1 MKRLLCILDSLDTG
15 GAETFMMKIYR
26 KLDKEQYQ
34 MDFVVCK
41 NGFYDDEVRQMGGKI
56 FVIPLRTKHFL
67 KSFSMLRRIVKENSY
82 KSVLKL
88 GTSPIVVFDLLAVK
102 LGGAEKICLRS
113 CNAPKNVSKKQEILN
128 FMLRPFMNRLAN
140 VKLAPS
146 DLAGRY
152 TFGDKLYEKG
162 DVVLLKNALDLEKY
176 RYSECEREKI
186 RKELCLGDSFA
197 VGHIGRFVPQKN
209 HKFLIS
215 VFSEFKR
222 CNPNSKL
229 VLVGTG
235 PLETDAKRCCDEL
248 NISDSVIFAGVRNDI
263 PSLLSAFD
271 IFLLPSLYE
280 GMPNTVI
287 EAQASGLLCI
297 ISDAITKQ
305 ADVTDGVTYVSLQ
318 KSPNEWARL
327 ILESKDKP
335 RMENGEKMREE
346 GYSIEDTVRIFIELC
361 YK

>member
-41 NGFYDDEVRQMGGKI
+41 KGFYDDEVRKMGGKI

-67 KSFSMLRRIVKENSY
+67 KSFYMLFKIVKENSY

-88 GTSPIVVFDLLAVK
+88 GTSPIVATDLFAAK
-102 LGGAEKICLRS
+102 LGGAKRICLRS
-113 CNAPKNVSKKQEILN
+113 CNAPKNVGKKQKIIN
-128 FMLRPFMNRLAN
+128 FLLRPIMNRLADR
-140 VKLAPS
+140 KLAPS

-152 TFGDKLYEKG
+152 TFGDKVYEKG
-162 DVVLLKNALDLEKY
+162 DVVLLNNALDLERYK
-176 RYSECEREKI
+176 YSESEREKI
-186 RKELCLGDSFA
+186 RQELELGDSFV

-209 HKFLIS
+209 HNFLIKI
-215 VFSEFKR
+215 FCELKK
-222 CNPNSKL
+222 CNKDSKL

-235 PLETDAKRCCDEL
+235 PLESNIKRYCDEL
-248 NISDSVIFAGVRNDI
+248 NIEKDVIFAGVRDDI

-287 EAQASGLLCI
+287 EAQAAGLLCI
-297 ISDAITKQ
+297 ISDTVTKQ
-305 ADVTDGVTYVSLQ
+305 ADVTGGVEFVSLN
-318 KSPNEWARL
+318 KGPKDWAEL
-327 ILESKDKP
+327 ILEAKDNS
-335 RMENGEKMREE
+335 RMENTAKMREK
-346 GYSIEDTVRIFIELC
+346 GYSIEDSVRKFVDLC
-361 YK
+361 YE

>member
-26 KLDKEQYQ
+26 RMNKEQYQ

-41 NGFYDDEVRQMGGKI
+41 DGFYDDEVRKMGGRI

-67 KSFSMLRRIVKENSY
+67 KSFLMLRQIVKKNHY

-88 GTSPIVVFDLLAVK
+88 GTSPIVAFDLLAVK

-113 CNAPKNVSKKQEILN
+113 CNAPKNISKKQKILD
-128 FMLRPFMNRLAN
+128 FLLRPLMNRLAN

-152 TFGDKLYEKG
+152 TFGDKLYERG
-162 DVVLLKNALDLEKY
+162 EVVLLKNALDLEKY
-176 RYSECEREKI
+176 KYSESEREKI
-186 RKELCLGDSFA
+186 RQELWLGDSFV

-209 HKFLIS
+209 HNFLIK
-215 VFSEFKR
+215 VFCELKKT
-222 CNPNSKL
+222 NENSKL

-235 PLETDAKRCCDEL
+235 PLESDIKKSCDEL
-248 NISDSVIFAGVRNDI
+248 KIREDVVFAGVRDDI

-271 IFLLPSLYE
+271 VFLLPSLYE

-297 ISDAITKQ
+297 ISDAVTKQ
-305 ADVTDGVTYVSLQ
+305 ADVTGGVKYISLS
-318 KSPNEWARL
+318 KNPKDWAEVV
-327 ILESKDKP
+327 LEVKDSP
-335 RMENGEKMREE
+335 RMENSDKMRDN
-346 GYSIEDTVRIFIELC
+346 GYSIEDSVQKFVDLC
-361 YK
+361 Y